1 MNNEQLEALLE
12 EALQSVQENIPSMVQ
27 SFQEGT
33 NTLFPSFPSFP
44 HLDVSNQVQRPSV
57 SILPDPVPPVEHEI
71 PIPIIDMSSNNVE
84 QSISYDVN
92 TPTVNTP
99 QPPSNDSD
107 NIYNINMFHFATE
120 YMDNMRLYQQNM
132 GSIIQSL
139 DVSRGRTRN
148 RSNPRRDLRSNINN
162 RRNPN
167 QISMEFVTAPFPFF
181 TPDTPSLPTLQ
192 QYTDATE
199 TFTYNSST
207 VSRVNSITCP
217 ITLEDFQ
224 HGELLCEIKHC
235 HHVFKEASLRNWFV
249 RNAHCPVCRYDI
261 RTYVTGA
268 T

>member
-12 EALQSVQENIPSMVQ
+12 EALQSVQENIPSMIQ

-33 NTLFPSFPSFP
+33 NTLFPSFPR
-44 HLDVSNQVQRPSV
+44 LDISNQVQRPSV
-57 SILPDPVPPVEHEI
+57 NILPDPLPSIEYEI
-71 PIPIIDMSSNNVE
+71 PIPITDMSSNNVE

-92 TPTVNTP
+92 
-99 QPPSNDSD
+99 PPSIPLNNTE
-107 NIYNINMFHFATE
+107 NIYNNNMFHFATE

-132 GSIIQSL
+132 GSIIQCL

-148 RSNPRRDLRSNINN
+148 RPNPRRDLRSNINN
-162 RRNPN
+162 HRNPN
-167 QISMEFVTAPFPFF
+167 QISMEFITTPFSFLTSDP
-181 TPDTPSLPTLQ
+181 PSLPTLQ

-199 TFTYNSST
+199 TFTYNSNT
-207 VSRVNSITCP
+207 MSRVNSITCP

-235 HHVFKEASLRNWFV
+235 RHVFKEASLRNWFV
-249 RNAHCPVCRYDI
+249 RNAQCPVCRYDI